1 MRYFHYSL
9 IAILYLGAIS
19 PVIADLQKVAGIE
32 IDYPAAFERIEAGA
46 EQIGQRT
53 GINYGW
59 PSANSL
65 AVYTASIPTGMRLT
79 LASGGIDI
87 ARIGFEST
95 QPIDLDAIARWMIAG
110 QMSRLEKNVTTQS
123 ISAVRVT
130 GHEGRRLSLEIEVK
144 GLKVAFE
151 ALLIHD
157 AGRHVVWT
165 VEIVL
170 IRRFLAKMFEGG
182 DQSSRK
188 AVLDSV
194 RVIEPG
200 ESSLQ

>member
-9 IAILYLGAIS
+9 ITILYFGAIS
-19 PVIADLQKVAGIE
+19 PVIADHQKVGGIE
-32 IDYPAAFERIEAGA
+32 IDYPEAFERIEAGA
-46 EQIGQRT
+46 ERRTGT
-53 GINYGW
+53 GINY
-59 PSANSL
+59 NSL

-79 LASGGIDI
+79 LATGGIDI
-87 ARIGFEST
+87 ARIGFESAK
-95 QPIDLDAIARWMIAG
+95 PIDLDSVARQMIAG

-144 GLKVAFE
+144 GLKAAFE
-151 ALLIHD
+151 ALLIQD

-165 VEIVL
+165 VEIVFF
-170 IRRFLAKMFEGG
+170 RRFLAKMFEGG
-182 DQSSRK
+182 DQSFRK

-200 ESSLQ
+200 GSSLQ